1 MTVTV
6 RLYANLP
13 EKLAQRGAEQGIQ
26 AGSKLDLE
34 LPSSSRLVNLL
45 SQLRLERGEVLTA
58 FVNGR
63 ARDLEY
69 VLEPGDEIGLFP
81 PVGGG

>member
-13 EKLAQRGAEQGIQ
+13 DKVAQRCGQRIP

-34 LPSSSRLVNLL
+34 LPNASRIINLL
-45 SQLRLERGEVLTA
+45 SRLRLEREEVPLA

-69 VLEPGDEIGLFP
+69 VLEPGDEVGFFP
-81 PVGGG
+81 PIAGG

>member
-13 EKLAQRGAEQGIQ
+13 EKLAQRGAGQTIR
-26 AGSKLDLE
+26 AGAKLDLE
-34 LPSSSRLVNLL
+34 LPSASRLVDLL
-45 SQLRLERGEVLTA
+45 SQLRLEREEVPTA

-63 ARDLEY
+63 QRDLDH
-69 VLEPGDEIGLFP
+69 VLEPGDEVGLFP
-81 PVGGG
+81 PIAGG

>member
-13 EKLAQRGAEQGIQ
+13 EKLAQRGAGQGKQ
-26 AGSKLDLE
+26 AGAKLDLE
-34 LPSSSRLVNLL
+34 LPGSSRLVNLL

-69 VLEPGDEIGLFP
+69 VLEPGDEVGLFP
-81 PVGGG
+81 PIGGG

>member
-13 EKLAQRGAEQGIQ
+13 DKVAQRCGQRMP

-34 LPSSSRLVNLL
+34 MPSGSRLANLL
-45 SQLRLERGEVLTA
+45 FQLRLEREEVPLA

-69 VLEPGDEIGLFP
+69 VLEPGDEVGFFP
-81 PVGGG
+81 PIAGG

>member
-34 LPSSSRLVNLL
+34 LPNSSRLVNLL

-69 VLEPGDEIGLFP
+69 VLEPGDEVGLFP